1 MTSSA
6 EVEEKKMNKYAR
18 KARIA
23 AFAIFAVAVNVPGAT
38 RLGA

>member
-1 MTSSA
+1 MISSSGT
-6 EVEEKKMNKYAR
+6 EEKQMNKYAW

-23 AFAIFAVAVNVPGAT
+23 AFAIFAVAADVPGAT